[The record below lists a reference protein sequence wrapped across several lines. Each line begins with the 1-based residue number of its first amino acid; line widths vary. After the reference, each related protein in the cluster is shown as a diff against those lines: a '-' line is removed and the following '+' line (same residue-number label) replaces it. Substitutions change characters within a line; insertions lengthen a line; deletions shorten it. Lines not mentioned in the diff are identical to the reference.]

1 MATLNYATQYQEAL
15 VQKFT
20 KGASF
25 GALYN
30 TPNNSIIKWTG
41 PKTIQIPSIKV
52 GGYTD
57 VDRNVVG
64 GYTRRVDNS
73 FEPKTLAHD
82 REFRTLVD
90 PVDID
95 ETNMAVSISN
105 ITRVFVNEESIPEH
119 DKYMASKLYSEFTG
133 FGKQQTLQLLPLQM
147 F

>member
-52 GGYTD
+52 GGCT
-57 VDRNVVG
+57 G
-64 GYTRRVDNS
+64 GSWFIGGV
-73 FEPKTLAHD
+73 
-82 REFRTLVD
+82 
-90 PVDID
+90 
-95 ETNMAVSISN
+95 ISGVA
-105 ITRVFVNEESIPEH
+105 TFSSPPSG
-119 DKYMASKLYSEFTG
+119 AAG
-133 FGKQQTLQLLPLQM
+133 
-147 F
+147 